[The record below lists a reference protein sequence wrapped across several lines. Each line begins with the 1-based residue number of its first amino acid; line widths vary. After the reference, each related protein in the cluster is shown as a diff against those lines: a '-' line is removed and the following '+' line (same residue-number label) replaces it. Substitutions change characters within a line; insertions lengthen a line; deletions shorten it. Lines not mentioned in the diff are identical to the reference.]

1 MEAWH
6 VTCLRDNLDQYLSC
20 WASQLI
26 PDGFCSG
33 ALDAEGLQ
41 GKSDVFIQSSDPH
54 QKSPLMSLQ
63 LDSCAPAWITY
74 KQLKKVKCG
83 YKVT

>member
-1 MEAWH
+1 MEACS

-41 GKSDVFIQSSDPH
+41 RKSDVFIQSSDRIKKPTH
-54 QKSPLMSLQ
+54 DYAVRQLCSSLDHIQ
-63 LDSCAPAWITY
+63 TA
-74 KQLKKVKCG
+74 
-83 YKVT
+83 